1 MIQLHQA
8 IESLEA
14 VKQKLMAL
22 KDKL

>member
-14 VKQKLMAL
+14 IKQKLTAL
-22 KDKL
+22 KEKL